1 MSTEVSIIFPNQLYK
16 QHPAIHAK
24 RPVYL
29 LEEWHFF
36 NQYQFH
42 KEKLVLHR
50 ASMKFYEQFLKDLGL
65 QVHYIESIK
74 AQNKIEL
81 VLEKLHSNK
90 VKKIH
95 IVLSFRFFCTFNHKQ
110 M

>member
-16 QHPAIHAK
+16 QHPAIVTN

-50 ASMKFYEQFLKDLGL
+50 ASMKFYEQFLKEQGL
-65 QVHYIESIK
+65 QVHYIESKETPI
-74 AQNKIEL
+74 ARGLSCIF
-81 VLEKLHSNK
+81 SNLK
-90 VKKIH
+90 RIQ
-95 IVLSFRFFCTFNHKQ
+95 SN
-110 M
+110 

>member
-16 QHPAIHAK
+16 QHPAIVAN

-50 ASMKFYEQFLKDLGL
+50 ASMKFYEQFLKNYYYGKLTK
-65 QVHYIESIK
+65 QQIEC
-74 AQNKIEL
+74 N
-81 VLEKLHSNK
+81 
-90 VKKIH
+90 
-95 IVLSFRFFCTFNHKQ
+95 RYR
-110 M
+110 

>member
-16 QHPAIHAK
+16 QHPAIVTNK
-24 RPVYL
+24 PVYL

-50 ASMKFYEQFLKDLGL
+50 ASMKFYEQFLKDQGL
-65 QVHYIESIK
+65 VVQYIESIETH
-74 AQNKIEL
+74 NRIEL
-81 VLEKLHSNK
+81 LLEKLHSNK
-90 VKKIH
+90 VKN
-95 IVLSFRFFCTFNHKQ
+95 SYCRPG
-110 M
+110 